1 MFFLTD
7 KIEFPP
13 VSATSPE
20 GIIAFG
26 GDLSVERLI
35 YAYKSGIFPWF
46 DDDSLIIWW
55 APDPRMVLFPENLN
69 ISKSMNQLLKSNRF
83 EVTFNQNFADVIK
96 NCSEVKRNGQNS
108 SWITDEMIN
117 AYIKLHDM
125 GLAQSVEVW
134 ECNTLVGGLYGI
146 DLGHVFC
153 GESMFSKVSNASK
166 FALIKL
172 VQKLQ
177 KLNYELIDC
186 QVYTRHLESLGAEEI
201 PREEFLR
208 ILKKD

>member
-1 MFFLTD
+1 MLFLTE

-35 YAYKSGIFPWF
+35 CAYKNGIFPWF
-46 DDDSLIIWW
+46 EDDSLIIWW
-55 APDPRMVLFPENLN
+55 SPDPRMVLFPESLK
-69 ISKSMNQLLKSNRF
+69 ISNSMGQVLKSNRF
-83 EVTFNQNFADVIK
+83 KVTFNQNFTDVII
-96 NCSEVKRNGQNS
+96 NCSEIKRNGQGS

-117 AYIKLHDM
+117 AYTRLYDM
-125 GLAQSVEVW
+125 GLAKSVEVW
-134 ECNTLVGGLYGI
+134 ENNKLVGGLYGI

-153 GESMFSKVSNASK
+153 GESMFSKVSNSSK

-177 KLNYELIDC
+177 KQNYILIDC
-186 QVYTRHLESLGAEEI
+186 QVYTRHLESLGAAEI
-201 PREEFLR
+201 PREEFLK
-208 ILKKD
+208 ILRQV